1 MAMKTVSSREA
12 QNGFGAFL
20 DSVQREPVMVT
31 KRNRPVGVMLSMDNL
46 PALLDLADS
55 IRETINTG
63 VKAGLVDAEA
73 GKGQELTSDY
83 VATLKQE
90 LQARIQANQSL

>member
-1 MAMKTVSSREA
+1 MKTISSREA

-73 GKGQELTSDY
+73 GKGQELTGDY

-90 LQARIQANQSL
+90 LQARIQANQNL

>member
-1 MAMKTVSSREA
+1 MTMKTISSREA

-55 IRETINTG
+55 IRGTINAG
-63 VKAGLVDAEA
+63 VKGGLVDADA
-73 GKGQELTSDY
+73 GKGKELTDDY
-83 VATLKQE
+83 VAGLKQE
-90 LQARIQANQSL
+90 LQARIDTKRSL